1 MPHHVD
7 EYDEILYNKKNL
19 VVSYLLFSNGKE
31 EIKNEILN
39 MMKGITFL
47 KYVYGKEN

>member
-1 MPHHVD
+1 MPRHVN
-7 EYDEILYNKKNL
+7 EYDEILYNKKKL

-39 MMKGITFL
+39 TIKGITSL